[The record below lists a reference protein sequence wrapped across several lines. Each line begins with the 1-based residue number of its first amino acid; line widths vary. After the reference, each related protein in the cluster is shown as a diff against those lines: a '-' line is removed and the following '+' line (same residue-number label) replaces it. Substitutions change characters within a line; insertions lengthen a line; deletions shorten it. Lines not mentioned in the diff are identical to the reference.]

1 MFNDLQSFKL
11 QQYTFCEH
19 GSYSCPAHKT
29 SCKTR
34 LNRWVRCF
42 HHTVGTGTWFLRNS
56 EQTGK
61 LGQETKT
68 RGIFLV
74 IVQHQS
80 YLYVPWFAT
89 QATMLLPKG
98 LWKLSFEPTGSRVV
112 AFSLNPPLLP
122 HKDQAPRANWN
133 PRDLYKQ
140 NGDLKGLTD
149 HVVFLDASWSVA
161 QVWWQKA
168 RCCQQSLFCKSAEAH
183 LSKKSK
189 QREPS
194 NSLFPHMVECS
205 YILAVF
211 LPICLAA
218 LNLSQVSEGTGVC
231 QFTCSSMHQQI
242 SMILLATSCRTLIPS
257 PSIQ

>member
-133 PRDLYKQ
+133 PTSKMGTWKGSPTMLYFLMQ
-140 NGDLKGLTD
+140 ADQWPRYGDK
-149 HVVFLDASWSVA
+149 
-161 QVWWQKA
+161 K

>member
-68 RGIFLV
+68 RGIQYFLWLFNTNLIYMFHDSRPKRPCCCQKV
-74 IVQHQS
+74 SGSWALNLLVAE
-80 YLYVPWFAT
+80 LWRFPWT
-89 QATMLLPKG
+89 P
-98 LWKLSFEPTGSRVV
+98 
-112 AFSLNPPLLP
+112 NPPLLP

-133 PRDLYKQ
+133 PTSKMGTWKDSPTMLYFLMQADQWPRYGDKKQ
-140 NGDLKGLTD
+140 ELTPW
-149 HVVFLDASWSVA
+149 L
-161 QVWWQKA
+161 Q
-168 RCCQQSLFCKSAEAH
+168 
-183 LSKKSK
+183 
-189 QREPS
+189 
-194 NSLFPHMVECS
+194 
-205 YILAVF
+205 
-211 LPICLAA
+211 
-218 LNLSQVSEGTGVC
+218 
-231 QFTCSSMHQQI
+231 
-242 SMILLATSCRTLIPS
+242 
-257 PSIQ
+257 